1 MEAKKNFMIDTE
13 TLATTPNAVVRCI
26 SVIPFTLE
34 REESVDEILGRQL
47 TVWIQAQPQVE
58 AGRALCEDTIAW
70 WEKRLQSNDPAERAA
85 AERIFA
91 ENADEVD
98 PKLGL
103 EIIAAYMLDEEP
115 DGLIYSRG
123 SNFDFP
129 MFEDKLLNLSRG
141 YGYFGIDI
149 CRRTL
154 WTFQLLQLH
163 LTIEVLSQRQRT
175 FSIEQRFVSRHLF
188 DLSWI
193 EEWEGFNKFSLIE
206 LTAVFRSFFQ
216 STFVD

>member
-34 REESVDEILGRQL
+34 REESVEEILGRQL
-47 TVWIQAQPQVE
+47 TVWIQAQPQIE
-58 AGRALCEDTIAW
+58 AGRELCEDTIAW
-70 WEKRLQSNDPAERAA
+70 WEKKLQSADPAERAA

-129 MFEDKLLNLSRG
+129 MFEDMARQYGVPLPFSTWKITCSKSILRFMCGDDKEVEAGLVSGLRSNHDSAFDCAVEIKKLQALHT
-141 YGYFGIDI
+141 
-149 CRRTL
+149 TL
-154 WTFQLLQLH
+154 AA
-163 LTIEVLSQRQRT
+163 
-175 FSIEQRFVSRHLF
+175 
-188 DLSWI
+188 D
-193 EEWEGFNKFSLIE
+193 
-206 LTAVFRSFFQ
+206 
-216 STFVD
+216 

>member
-1 MEAKKNFMIDTE
+1 MEAKKNFMIDME

-34 REESVDEILGRQL
+34 REESVEEILGRQL
-47 TVWIQAQPQVE
+47 TVWIQAQPQIE

-70 WEKRLQSNDPAERAA
+70 WEKKLQSNDPAERAA

-115 DGLIYSRG
+115 NGLIYSRG

-129 MFEDKLLNLSRG
+129 MFEDMTRQYGVLLPFSTWKITCSKSILRFMCGDDKEVEAGLVGGLRSNHDSAFDCAVEIKKLQALHT
-141 YGYFGIDI
+141 
-149 CRRTL
+149 TL
-154 WTFQLLQLH
+154 AA
-163 LTIEVLSQRQRT
+163 
-175 FSIEQRFVSRHLF
+175 
-188 DLSWI
+188 D
-193 EEWEGFNKFSLIE
+193 
-206 LTAVFRSFFQ
+206 
-216 STFVD
+216 